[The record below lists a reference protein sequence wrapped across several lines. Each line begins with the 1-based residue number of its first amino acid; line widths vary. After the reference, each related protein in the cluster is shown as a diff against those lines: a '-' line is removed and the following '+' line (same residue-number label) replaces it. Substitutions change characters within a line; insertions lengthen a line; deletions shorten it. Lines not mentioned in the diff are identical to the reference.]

1 MDRRAPVV
9 VIAVAGADAFPVGL
23 GGWALVAAE
32 LLELGEEPV
41 LGGVDPGDLG
51 REPGVLAGAG
61 GGVLGGGDRDP
72 VFEHRGPVVPEDV
85 LVQERGDA
93 GDEGVF
99 ADGNRRR
106 GVVRARGGRGGGW
119 RPCTGTGS
127 RRTPRR
133 RNAVTP
139 SLLVGEGVGPETRH
153 GRTE

>member
-1 MDRRAPVV
+1 MRSSSVARAR
-9 VIAVAGADAFPVGL
+9 ARARALAGGS
-23 GGWALVAAE
+23 
-32 LLELGEEPV
+32 V
-41 LGGVDPGDLG
+41 LGS
-51 REPGVLAGAG
+51 
-61 GGVLGGGDRDP
+61 GDRDP
-72 VFEHRGPVVPEDV
+72 VGEHRGPVVPEDL